1 MVSFWIPYFQYPS
14 FPSTVGTSDRKRHP
28 LICVTHRR
36 LHFYFDP
43 EKLLHPTLQTS
54 HISPNLLAKYSSLT
68 FPICFCI
75 LLGYVVLFWQ
85 NLASSKPMSAISL
98 CMGCCQVVCLTE
110 RPWTRLGAWL
120 CRLGVTINWRITS
133 WGTKIVIHGKLYI
146 AICSYKFSL
155 GLEHRESD
163 DNCPQA
169 IVACSGSINCSIV
182 TSGKLVLWRHFDSLS
197 LETS

>member
-1 MVSFWIPYFQYPS
+1 MVSFWIPYFQYPF

-43 EKLLHPTLQTS
+43 EKRLHPTLQTS

-75 LLGYVVLFWQ
+75 LLGYVALFWQ

-98 CMGCCQVVCLTE
+98 GMGCCQVVCLTE
-110 RPWTRLGAWL
+110 RPWPRLGAWL
-120 CRLGVTINWRITS
+120 CRLGVTINCDHAILFNTRSACHLYYTRTIEWMNCITS
-133 WGTKIVIHGKLYI
+133 HIYWHNTADSVQPGMLLANEKLI
-146 AICSYKFSL
+146 
-155 GLEHRESD
+155 
-163 DNCPQA
+163 
-169 IVACSGSINCSIV
+169 
-182 TSGKLVLWRHFDSLS
+182 
-197 LETS
+197 